1 MFFNIVKD
9 LFKSIEGL
17 RRSGEVQIISRAK
30 KIIFLGDQRLKYFA
44 RCQILRLKNHLY
56 TV

>member
-17 RRSGEVQIISRAK
+17 RKSGEVQIVSRAK
-30 KIIFLGDQRLKYFA
+30 GINFLGDPRLKYFA